1 MNTFNAVPLGKGE
14 VTKSVTGVDSSSA
27 TQYRSASVDGS
38 SRVTELELEN
48 SRLHRLVAELLIK
61 NQQLRKQDEVQG

>member
-1 MNTFNAVPLGKGE
+1 MSKFNTVSLGNGE
-14 VTKSVTGVDSSSA
+14 SPESVTDGDTFSA
-27 TQYRSASVDGS
+27 TQYPSAAINSS

-61 NQQLRKQDEVQG
+61 NQQLRKRDEIPD